1 MECSLSRC
9 LTLSTQARSQREA
22 EQDCKEPIKRL
33 KAFAVAF
40 DFELTYTTSIQRG
53 DSFDLNGNFYFLK
66 YQLYLETE
74 VGRILTLSAMIVN
87 FANMNGFKM
96 GEEEVYFVKD
106 EV

>member
-1 MECSLSRC
+1 MKCSLSRS

-22 EQDCKEPIKRL
+22 EQDCKESIKRL

-40 DFELTYTTSIQRG
+40 GFDLKYTTAIQRG
-53 DSFDLNGNFYFLK
+53 DTFDLNGNFYFLN

-74 VGRILTLSAMIVN
+74 VGRILLLSSMIVH

-96 GEEEVYFVKD
+96 GEEEVYFVED
-106 EV
+106 EE